1 MRSSITAVAIVAVLA
16 LAAGAA
22 PETARAAGNQVKRQS
37 LTIKRGSQKRA
48 ARPPVKTRVKNFFLR
63 PLRGLQP
70 INRQQHPYAPVKAGD
85 TRVFEIV
92 KPGGESSLVTQE
104 VSAVRIQGGRLR
116 AQISQT
122 FESDG
127 HSSTT
132 HHVQE
137 VTTDGMLM
145 ATAEKLDHPP
155 AIPIT
160 VSGVALP
167 RKMSPGKRWE
177 SSMSWQQDG
186 ATIEHRSQGR
196 VLRKVRMAG
205 PDRVMRD
212 GVEIEIVSHS
222 TTTQDGTPSRSTQIQ
237 RTIYLKG
244 LGELESTTRTEG
256 KPGSMTKRLL
266 GFTPGRD
273 PG

>member
-1 MRSSITAVAIVAVLA
+1 MRSPLTAVAIVAVLA

-22 PETARAAGNQVKRQS
+22 PATARAAGNKVKRPS
-37 LTIKRGSQKRA
+37 LSIKRNSPKRA
-48 ARPPVKTRVKNFFLR
+48 ARPPVKTRLKNFFLR
-63 PLRGLQP
+63 PLRRLQP
-70 INRQQHPYAPVKAGD
+70 ISRQQHPYAPVKAGD
-85 TRVFEIV
+85 TRVFEIA

-104 VSAVRIQGGRLR
+104 VSAVRIQDGRLR

-132 HHVQE
+132 HHVQD
-137 VTTDGMLM
+137 VTTEGMLM

-155 AIPIT
+155 AVPIT

-167 RKMSPGKRWE
+167 RKMSPGQTWK
-177 SSMSWQQDG
+177 SSMSWQQGG

-212 GVEIEIVSHS
+212 GVEIETVSHS
-222 TTTQDGTPSRSTQIQ
+222 TTTQDGTPSRSKQIQ
-237 RTIYLKG
+237 RGIYLKG
-244 LGELESTTRTEG
+244 LGEVENTIRTEG
-256 KPGSMTKRLL
+256 TPGSMTRRLV
-266 GFTPGRD
+266 GFTPGGD